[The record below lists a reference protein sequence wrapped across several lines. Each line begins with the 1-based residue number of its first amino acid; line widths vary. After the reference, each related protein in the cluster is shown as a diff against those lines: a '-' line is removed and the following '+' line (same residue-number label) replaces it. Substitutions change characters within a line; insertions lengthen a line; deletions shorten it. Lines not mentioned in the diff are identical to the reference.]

1 MEADKW
7 FLKTLNSLVD
17 IKSLHY
23 TLINEINERVY
34 NLSDEYIIALV
45 ERFFILEVESKNIN
59 NDRHVEWRNYLIEKG
74 KS

>member
-1 MEADKW
+1 M
-7 FLKTLNSLVD
+7 N
-17 IKSLHY
+17 
-23 TLINEINERVY
+23 
-34 NLSDEYIIALV
+34 EYIIALV